1 VAPVVGLEGTEASW
15 WSSGMI
21 RWHRIRTQ
29 GGQRR
34 EGASTAT
41 VPDDGRQL
49 ACAAVTY
56 RGGGEEERVSGGDQ
70 STRQ

>member
-1 VAPVVGLEGTEASW
+1 VAPVVRLEGTEASW

-21 RWHRIRTQ
+21 RRHRIRTQ

-34 EGASTAT
+34 EGASTAI

-49 ACAAVTY
+49 ACAAVTS
-56 RGGGEEERVSGGDQ
+56 GEGEEEERVSGGDR